1 MHMHDLL
8 HERAAELSRL
18 ATTVRTNLG
27 KAEALI
33 PVVNEQLSELAG
45 LCNVSSVNHRYGPDR
60 SERSELRA
68 GPYRLPG

>member
-18 ATTVRTNLG
+18 ASTVRTNLD

-33 PVVNEQLSELAG
+33 PVVNELLSELATMG
-45 LCNVSSVNHRYGPDR
+45 LTDGPCGLQPPPRALGWPDR
-60 SERSELRA
+60 
-68 GPYRLPG
+68 